1 MALPLSDD
9 EAGRQILGIFVRH
22 RVPANGTLKRIH
34 FFDVRD
40 SDFQRG
46 INSAVAKR
54 WITVHHR
61 DRYCYI
67 LTDDGYAAGRQS
79 EAAAARAAG
88 CAAVPRGTACP
99 MNGLFLRPGAFRPGR
114 GEQP

>member
-1 MALPLSDD
+1 MPQALSDE
-9 EAGRQILGIFVRH
+9 EAGKQILGIFVRH
-22 RVPANGTLKRIH
+22 KVLANGRLKRIH

-67 LTDDGYAAGRQS
+67 LTDEGYAAGRQS
-79 EAAAARAAG
+79 EAAARAVG
-88 CAAVPRGTACP
+88 
-99 MNGLFLRPGAFRPGR
+99 
-114 GEQP
+114 

>member
-1 MALPLSDD
+1 VRENQTGYARRGWRAHYGLSSQPGAFMPLPLSDD
-9 EAGRQILGIFVRH
+9 EAGRQILAIFVRH

-46 INSAVAKR
+46 INSAVARR

-67 LTDDGYAAGRQS
+67 LTDEGYAAGRLS
-79 EAAAARAAG
+79 EAAARAAG
-88 CAAVPRGTACP
+88 
-99 MNGLFLRPGAFRPGR
+99 
-114 GEQP
+114 

>member
-9 EAGRQILGIFVRH
+9 EASRQILGIFVRH

-88 CAAVPRGTACP
+88 
-99 MNGLFLRPGAFRPGR
+99 
-114 GEQP
+114 

>member
-1 MALPLSDD
+1 VRAKIKPTMHGGAGARSMRHPSSGASMALPLSDD

-79 EAAAARAAG
+79 EVAAARAVG
-88 CAAVPRGTACP
+88 
-99 MNGLFLRPGAFRPGR
+99 
-114 GEQP
+114 